1 MATKNKRIN
10 GEGTW
15 GEKIIKDTVYIYF
28 AKRYEKED
36 GSKERKYFYARKGR
50 GDKASI
56 KKKIEAYE
64 KKLFSGE
71 ANNKNEREKK
81 EIFSAGSYVKAYVF
95 NNHKKKNKKSIGIAT
110 KKSYMES
117 AELFEKQQEAMIQ
130 VPSVKTKDLEKMF
143 NRMAPYYSEATLEKL
158 SVVLNLAFQYAEKNG
173 DIKENPMDN
182 IEMPDRMAYKSP
194 LSTSENAEYLITAD
208 VELFYNEAMKINSKG
223 DLIYGVNALIAV
235 FILYSGARVSEAVG
249 LQIKHLHNI
258 NSVDEKAW
266 FNIRRTVAKEKVY
279 DTETEYHYE
288 WVIKPP
294 KNDKS
299 IRSVPFAKRALK
311 AVKMA
316 LNEREKLNPDS
327 PVFVTKSGTHPER
340 TNILKT
346 VKRIEK
352 NAGCSVTNAGTHK
365 LRHSFGS
372 FLLEKGFGKEVDLG
386 LVSELL
392 GHSSI
397 EVTAKIYIH
406 YLDSRKFRAI
416 SLLD

>member
-1 MATKNKRIN
+1 MATKNKRVN
-10 GEGTW
+10 GEGSW
-15 GEKIIKDTVYIYF
+15 GERTIRGSVYTYF
-28 AKRYEKED
+28 AKSYEKED
-36 GSKERKYFYARKGR
+36 GSSERKYFYARKGR
-50 GDKASI
+50 GDKANI
-56 KKKIEAYE
+56 KKKLKQYE
-64 KKLFSGE
+64 EKRLNEEDDIKLKK
-71 ANNKNEREKK
+71 RED
-81 EIFSAGSYVKAYVF
+81 ILSAGSYVKKYVF
-95 NNHKKKNKKSIGIAT
+95 NYHRKKNKKGIGIAT

-117 AELFEKQQEAMIQ
+117 AELFEKQQESMIQ

-158 SVVLNLAFQYAEKNG
+158 SVVLNLAFEYAENNG
-173 DIKENPMDN
+173 DIKKNPMES
-182 IEMPDRMAYKSP
+182 IEMPDRMYYKSP
-194 LSTSENAEYLITAD
+194 LSSSKNADYLIPAD
-208 VELFYNEAMKINSKG
+208 VELFYNEAMKIDGKG
-223 DLIYGVNALIAV
+223 NFIYGINALIAV

-258 NSVDEKAW
+258 DSADEKAW
-266 FNIRRTVAKEKVY
+266 FNIRRTVAKEKIY

-288 WVIKPP
+288 WVVKPP

-299 IRSVPFAKRALK
+299 IRSVPFSKRALK

-316 LNEREKLNPDS
+316 LKEREKLTLDS

-372 FLLEKGFGKEVDLG
+372 FLLEKGFGKEVDIG

>member
-1 MATKNKRIN
+1 MATKNKRVN
-10 GEGTW
+10 GEGSW
-15 GEKIIKDTVYIYF
+15 GERTIRGSVYTYF
-28 AKRYEKED
+28 AKSYEKED
-36 GSKERKYFYARKGR
+36 GSSERKYFYARKGR
-50 GDKASI
+50 GDKANI
-56 KKKIEAYE
+56 KKKLKKYE
-64 KKLFSGE
+64 EKRLNEEDDKKL
-71 ANNKNEREKK
+71 KKRED
-81 EIFSAGSYVKAYVF
+81 ILSAGSYVKKYVF
-95 NNHKKKNKKSIGIAT
+95 NYHRKKNKKVIGIAT

-117 AELFEKQQEAMIQ
+117 AELFEKQQESMIQ
-130 VPSVKTKDLEKMF
+130 VPSVKTKDMEKMF

-158 SVVLNLAFQYAEKNG
+158 SVVLNLAFEYAENNG
-173 DIKENPMDN
+173 DIKKNPMEN
-182 IEMPDRMAYKSP
+182 VEMPDRMYYKSP
-194 LSTSENAEYLITAD
+194 LSSSKNADYLIPAD
-208 VELFYNEAMKINSKG
+208 VELFYNEAMKIDSKG
-223 DLIYGVNALIAV
+223 SFVYGINALIAV

-258 NSVDEKAW
+258 DAVDEKAW
-266 FNIRRTVAKEKVY
+266 FNIRRTVAKEKIY

-288 WVIKPP
+288 WVVKPP

-299 IRSVPFAKRALK
+299 IRSVPFSKRALK

-316 LNEREKLNPDS
+316 LKEREKLTLDS

-372 FLLEKGFGKEVDLG
+372 FLLEKGFGKEVDIG

>member
-10 GEGTW
+10 GEGSW
-15 GEKIIKDTVYIYF
+15 GEKIIKDTAYIYF
-28 AKRYEKED
+28 AKRYENED

-50 GDKASI
+50 GDKANI
-56 KKKIEAYE
+56 KKKVKEYE
-64 KKLFSGE
+64 GKRLNEEDDKKTQKGKDIL
-71 ANNKNEREKK
+71 
-81 EIFSAGSYVKAYVF
+81 SAGSYVKKYVF
-95 NNHKKKNKKSIGIAT
+95 NYHRKKNKKGIGIAT

-117 AELFEKQQEAMIQ
+117 AELFEKQQESMIQ
-130 VPSVKTKDLEKMF
+130 VPSVKTRDLEKMF

-158 SVVLNLAFQYAEKNG
+158 SVVLNLAFEYAENNG
-173 DIKENPMDN
+173 DIKKNPMES
-182 IEMPDRMAYKSP
+182 IEMPDRMYYKSP
-194 LSTSENAEYLITAD
+194 LSSSKNADYLIPAD
-208 VELFYNEAMKINSKG
+208 VELFYNEAMKIDSKG
-223 DLIYGVNALIAV
+223 NFVYGINALIAV

-258 NSVDEKAW
+258 DAVDEKAW
-266 FNIRRTVAKEKVY
+266 FNIRRTVAKEKIY

-288 WVIKPP
+288 WVVKPP

-299 IRSVPFAKRALK
+299 IRSVPFSKRALK

-316 LNEREKLNPDS
+316 LKEREKLTLDS

-372 FLLEKGFGKEVDLG
+372 FLLEKGFGKEVDIG

>member
-1 MATKNKRIN
+1 MFIMATKNKRVN
-10 GEGTW
+10 GEGSW
-15 GEKIIKDTVYIYF
+15 GERTIRGSLYTYF
-28 AKRYEKED
+28 AKSYEKED

-50 GDKASI
+50 GDKTNI
-56 KKKIEAYE
+56 KKKVKEYE
-64 KKLFSGE
+64 EKRFNEEDDKKL
-71 ANNKNEREKK
+71 EKRK
-81 EIFSAGSYVKAYVF
+81 VILSAGSYVKAYIF

-117 AELFEKQQEAMIQ
+117 TELFCKQREAMIQ
-130 VPSVKTKDLEKMF
+130 MPSVKTKDLEKMF
-143 NRMAPYYSEATLEKL
+143 NRMAPQYSEATIEKL
-158 SVVLNLAFQYAEKNG
+158 AVVLNLAFEYAEINCE
-173 DIKENPMDN
+173 IKKNPMKDV
-182 IEMPDRMAYKSP
+182 EMPDQKDYKSP
-194 LSTSENAEYLITAD
+194 LSSSENIEYLISED
-208 VELFYNEAMKINSKG
+208 VELFYREAMKTNSKG
-223 DLIYGVNALIAV
+223 QLVYGINALIAI

-258 NSVDEKAW
+258 ENEKAW
-266 FNIRRTVAKEKVY
+266 FNIKRTVAKEKIY

-288 WVIKPP
+288 WVEKPP

-299 IRSVPFAKRALK
+299 VRSVPFSRRALK

-316 LNEREKLNPDS
+316 LRDREKLNSNS
-327 PVFVTKSGTHPER
+327 PVFVTENDTHPER

-346 VKRIEK
+346 VKRIER

-372 FLLEKGFGKEVDLG
+372 FLLEKGFGKEVDIG

>member
-1 MATKNKRIN
+1 MATKNKRVN
-10 GEGTW
+10 GEGSW
-15 GEKIIKDTVYIYF
+15 GERTIRGSVYTYF
-28 AKRYEKED
+28 AKSYEKED
-36 GSKERKYFYARKGR
+36 GSSERKYFYARKGR
-50 GDKASI
+50 GDKANI
-56 KKKIEAYE
+56 KKKLKKYE
-64 KKLFSGE
+64 EKRLNEEDDKKL
-71 ANNKNEREKK
+71 NKREDML
-81 EIFSAGSYVKAYVF
+81 SAGSYVKKYVF
-95 NNHKKKNKKSIGIAT
+95 NYHRKKNKKGIGIAT

-130 VPSVKTKDLEKMF
+130 VPSVKTKDMEKMF

-158 SVVLNLAFQYAEKNG
+158 SVVLNLAFEYAENNG
-173 DIKENPMDN
+173 DIKKNPMES
-182 IEMPDRMAYKSP
+182 IEMPDRIYYKSP
-194 LSTSENAEYLITAD
+194 LSSSKNADYLIPAD
-208 VELFYNEAMKINSKG
+208 VELFYNEAMKIDSKG
-223 DLIYGVNALIAV
+223 NFVYGINALIAV

-258 NSVDEKAW
+258 DSVDEKAW
-266 FNIRRTVAKEKVY
+266 FNIRRTVAKEKIY

-288 WVIKPP
+288 WVVKPP

-299 IRSVPFAKRALK
+299 IRSVPFSKRALK

-316 LNEREKLNPDS
+316 LKEREKLTLDS

-372 FLLEKGFGKEVDLG
+372 FLLEKGFGKEVDIG